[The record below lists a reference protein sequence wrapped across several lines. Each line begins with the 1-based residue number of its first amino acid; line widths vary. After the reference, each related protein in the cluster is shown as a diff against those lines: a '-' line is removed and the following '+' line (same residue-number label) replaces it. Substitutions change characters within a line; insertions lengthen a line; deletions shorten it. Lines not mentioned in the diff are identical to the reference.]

1 MHMDDHTQRLIRM
14 MKDLFAEFR
23 SRRRSL
29 EELQA
34 GISGVALAGEGNIGS
49 RIGKV
54 LNDLEGDLE
63 HIRFMSQQEDQ
74 LDAALNR
81 IKQAEESIEA
91 ILDSER

>member
-1 MHMDDHTQRLIRM
+1 M

>member
-1 MHMDDHTQRLIRM
+1 MDDHTQRLIRM